1 MGFRDQQVIPVGSGK
16 SECWLLGQLGLESGR
31 WGLYYKTLQI
41 RKIRIRNY
49 GKKIRKKIKIRSYE
63 LLPKQYYK

>member
-1 MGFRDQQVIPVGSGK
+1 MSR
-16 SECWLLGQLGLESGR
+16 
-31 WGLYYKTLQI
+31 GLYYKTLQI

-63 LLPKQYYK
+63 LLPKQYYKWFVATEIFFTEKMDAL